1 MDPQIMT
8 DTPQLDAQMAFLNEA
23 CKLKQVDRQSALQD
37 LSRPENS
44 AEHSWHVALYALVM
58 DIPELSDP
66 ADRSKA
72 IKMILLHDLVE
83 IDAGD
88 HPIHLDH
95 DADAVAQAEAAA
107 ATRLFGL
114 LPADQ
119 AAEMRTLWD
128 EFEAGS
134 TAAARGA
141 KRMDHVQP
149 MLQAAA
155 PAVPLPDHVQVVE
168 DNLAQGRARNLHID
182 WPEMFAH
189 VRAALDTTP
198 APTGDVAKRIAFLNE
213 CDRLKP
219 VYRATYISGGS
230 RFENSAEHS
239 WHLALYALIL
249 AEHAPHA
256 INVDRVITMLLLH
269 DLVEIDAG
277 DHPIFGDYDASAKE
291 AEELE
296 AARRIFG
303 LLPDSQGAEMLAI
316 WQEFEANET
325 PDAVFA
331 KSLDRFQAPNQN
343 LASNGGSWAKYNVTY
358 DTFREK
364 VGGKIGYGAPI
375 LLDWVTPRVKAFLD
389 AMPR

>member
-1 MDPQIMT
+1 MTANDPRLT
-8 DTPQLDAQMAFLNEA
+8 AQMTFLTEA
-23 CKLKQVDRQSALQD
+23 CKLKQVERQSALQD

-58 DIPELSDP
+58 DIPEL
-66 ADRSKA
+66 AERKDRFEA

-95 DADAVAQAEAAA
+95 DAAAVAKAEAAA
-107 ATRLFGL
+107 ADRLFGL

-119 AAEMRTLWD
+119 DVEMRALWDQFEAAETP
-128 EFEAGS
+128 
-134 TAAARGA
+134 AAKGA

-149 MLQAAA
+149 MLQAAS
-155 PAVPLPDHVQVVE
+155 PESPLPDHVQVVE
-168 DNLAQGRARNLHID
+168 DNLAAGRAKNLHQD
-182 WPEMFAH
+182 WPEMFAQ
-189 VRAALDTTP
+189 VRVALDKTP
-198 APTGDVAKRIAFLNE
+198 APDGDLVRRIAFLND

-219 VYRATYISGGS
+219 VYRATRIAGGA

-256 INVDRVITMLLLH
+256 IDVDRVITMLLLH

-277 DHPIFGDYDASAKE
+277 DAPIFGDYDVAAKE
-291 AEELE
+291 AEEL
-296 AARRIFG
+296 AAAKRIFG
-303 LLPDSQGAEMLAI
+303 LLPAPQGAEMLAI

-325 PDAVFA
+325 SDAVFA

-343 LASNGGSWAKYNVTY
+343 LASNGGSWVDYNVTY
-358 DTFREK
+358 DMFLEK
-364 VGGKIGYGAPI
+364 VGHKITNGAPALQAWI
-375 LLDWVTPRVKAFLD
+375 APRVKAFL
-389 AMPR
+389 ANLR

>member
-1 MDPQIMT
+1 MT
-8 DTPQLDAQMAFLNEA
+8 PRLDAQMAFLTEA

-44 AEHSWHVALYALVM
+44 AEHSWHVALYALIM
-58 DIPELSDP
+58 DIPEL
-66 ADRSKA
+66 ARAEDRIDA

-95 DADAVAQAEAAA
+95 DADAVALAEAAA
-107 ATRLFGL
+107 ADRLFGL

-119 AAEMRTLWD
+119 STEMRALWD
-128 EFEAGS
+128 QFEAAVTS
-134 TAAARGA
+134 AARGA

-149 MLQAAA
+149 MLQATNPAA
-155 PAVPLPDHVQVVE
+155 PLPDHIEVVE
-168 DNLAQGRARNLHID
+168 DNLAKGRAKDLHQD
-182 WPEMFAH
+182 WPAMFAQ
-189 VRAALDTTP
+189 VRARLDGT
-198 APTGDVAKRIAFLNE
+198 APPEGDLSQQLDFLNE

-219 VYRATYISGGS
+219 VYRATRIAGGS

-256 INVDRVITMLLLH
+256 INLDRVITMLLLH

-277 DHPIFGDYDASAKE
+277 DAPIFGDYDVAAKE

-296 AARRIFG
+296 AARKIFG
-303 LLPDSQGAEMLAI
+303 RLPATQGAEMLAI
-316 WQEFEANET
+316 WQEFEANES

-343 LASNGGSWAKYNVTY
+343 LASSGGSWVDYNVTY
-358 DTFREK
+358 EMFLEK
-364 VGGKIGYGAPI
+364 VGHKIAHGAPA
-375 LLDWVTPRVKAFLD
+375 LQDWVAPRVKAFLTTLQ
-389 AMPR
+389 PNP

>member
-1 MDPQIMT
+1 MT
-8 DTPQLDAQMAFLNEA
+8 PRLDAQMAFLTEA

-44 AEHSWHVALYALVM
+44 AEHSWHVALYALIM
-58 DIPELSDP
+58 DIPEL
-66 ADRSKA
+66 ARAEDRFDA

-95 DADAVAQAEAAA
+95 DAEAVARAEAAA
-107 ATRLFGL
+107 ADRLFGL

-119 AAEMRTLWD
+119 SAEMRALWD
-128 EFEAGS
+128 QFEAAETS
-134 TAAARGA
+134 AARGA
-141 KRMDHVQP
+141 KRMDYVQP
-149 MLQAAA
+149 MLQAAN
-155 PAVPLPDHVQVVE
+155 PAAPLPDHIEVVE
-168 DNLAQGRARNLHID
+168 DNLAKGRAKDLHQD
-182 WPEMFAH
+182 WPAMFAQ
-189 VRAALDTTP
+189 VRARLDGTALP
-198 APTGDVAKRIAFLNE
+198 EGDLSQQLDFLNE

-219 VYRATYISGGS
+219 VYRATRIAGGS

-256 INVDRVITMLLLH
+256 INLDRVITMLLLH

-277 DHPIFGDYDASAKE
+277 DAPIFGDYDVAAKE

-296 AARRIFG
+296 AAQKLFG
-303 LLPDSQGAEMLAI
+303 RLPAAQGAEMLAI
-316 WQEFEANET
+316 WQEFEANES

-343 LASNGGSWAKYNVTY
+343 LASSGGSWVDYNVTY
-358 DTFREK
+358 EMFLEK
-364 VGGKIGYGAPI
+364 VGHKIANGAPA
-375 LLDWVTPRVKAFLD
+375 LQDWVAPRVKAFL
-389 AMPR
+389 ATLAQ